1 MADTIKIS
9 ALDELTSGSLKNATV
24 FPVVDGGV
32 TKKVRLDSLQAYMN
46 DTLVTDS
53 ELTSQI
59 SSVNSTISAL
69 TTDNITENTN
79 LYYTDA
85 RVKSKLNADG
95 VISGSLNLNLTSE
108 DISDFDTAV
117 SESAAAAG
125 FGSGGGGTS
134 LTVSD
139 IDTTVNDVDTIAFT
153 GNGATIAVTDSGGGI
168 ANVNISVAA
177 SETDTTALGNHT
189 ASINLF
195 TASFYGNDIISGAQQ
210 IEDLGFVVGG
220 GGGAEIPDGTISG
233 SQQIL
238 GLGFITGGT
247 FLSSS
252 GQVQLV
258 LSNRLGWDTSYTP
271 ENANFLYYTN
281 ARVEAHLNTIGLLT
295 ASAGGG
301 GSASGSITSSGQ
313 IAYGEIKNT
322 PKFWK
327 GEGINIVSG
336 SSGDTNN
343 YVLISATGGAGSTLS
358 AEFYL
363 FTSSY
368 KLEKDSFITGS
379 SQIEA
384 LGFSLNAGDVS
395 ALNNWT
401 GSTFSIISQSFSNR
415 VTDLEE
421 NPAGVPAGTISGS
434 SQIDY
439 TQIPNVPS
447 FVAGDNVTILQ
458 DPLGVYQISASV
470 DPGQAT
476 VPNGTISSSGQIVD
490 FGLFFTGSYFD
501 LPSKITGS
509 GIVYSTL
516 KNIPTGFISSSQ
528 QITNFGF
535 ISESAA
541 APLGTISGSA
551 QLLELGFITGGDFFS
566 SSAQISESGFI
577 NRTEPYWQTFSASAE
592 FRITELEGGTY
603 AVLNGGNQFTGSQ
616 LISGSVTANEF
627 IVSTVGEP
635 IIYSATNLNLSASAG
650 TVIVNSSPL
659 RLASYT
665 TSETSSISSPTNG
678 DMIYV
683 STTNKFMVYEAGQ
696 WEEMRGHEHLFI
708 NQSSSLA
715 LGIAAGTKLSQSIES
730 FNTIIGHFAG
740 FDIRTGYNNTF
751 VGTLAN
757 ATQYESTENT
767 AIGALSMRSNI
778 SGSSNVAVGYR
789 SLFNN
794 YDGTNN
800 TAIGNDSLYS
810 NTTGLNNVAV
820 GNSSLTANTTGLNNI
835 AIGFESLKVNVSG
848 SNNLSIG
855 QSSLESSIGASSNN
869 AIGYQSLYSTTIGHD
884 NVAIGERAGY
894 SNTTGIGNIFVG
906 NDSGLYNVS
915 GSYNVIIGYNNE
927 VGTQN
932 GVDNQIIIGAFSTG
946 SGANTTTIGN
956 NDTTTTNLKGVVN
969 AGTTFRMPSYSDAQ
983 TSSLSPANGDMIYNT
998 TVNKFVGYANGA
1010 WVELH

>member
-9 ALDELTSGSLKNATV
+9 ALNELTSGSLKNATV

-95 VISGSLNLNLTSE
+95 VISGSLNLNLTSD

-125 FGSGGGGTS
+125 FGSGGGAS

-139 IDTTVNDVDTIAFT
+139 IDTTVNNVETIAFT

-177 SETDTTALGNHT
+177 SETDTSVLGHHT
-189 ASINLF
+189 ASVNFF
-195 TASFYGNDIISGAQQ
+195 TASFYGNNIISGSQQ
-210 IEDLGFVVGG
+210 IEDLGFVVG

-252 GQVQLV
+252 GQVQLA
-258 LSNRLGWDTSYTP
+258 LTNRLGWDTSLTP
-271 ENANFLYYTN
+271 EHPNFLYYTN
-281 ARVEAHLNTIGLLT
+281 ARVEAHLDAIGLLT
-295 ASAGGG
+295 ASGGG
-301 GSASGSITSSGQ
+301 GTVSGSITSSGQ
-313 IAYGEIKNT
+313 IVYGEIKNT

-368 KLEKDSFITGS
+368 LLEKDSFITGS

-421 NPAGVPAGTISGS
+421 NPAGVPNGTISAS

-447 FVAGDNVTILQ
+447 FLAGDNITILQ
-458 DPLGVYQISASV
+458 QPLGVYQISASV
-470 DPGQAT
+470 EAASLPIGL
-476 VPNGTISSSGQIVD
+476 ISSSNQIVD
-490 FGLFFTGSYFD
+490 FGTFLTGSYFD

-509 GIVYSTL
+509 GIEYTTL
-516 KNIPTGFISSSQ
+516 KNIPNGFISSSQ
-528 QITNFGF
+528 QITDFGF

-541 APLGTISGSA
+541 APLGTISGSV
-551 QLLELGFITGGDFFS
+551 QIIELGFITGGNFFS
-566 SSAQISESGFI
+566 SSTQISESGFI
-577 NRTEPYWQTFSASAE
+577 NRTEAYWQTFSASAQ
-592 FRITELEGGTY
+592 FRITELEGSTY
-603 AVLNGGNQFTGSQ
+603 AVLEGGNQFTGSQ
-616 LISGSVTANEF
+616 LISGSITAHEF

-635 IIYSATNLNLSASAG
+635 IIYSATNLNLSASNG

-659 RLASYT
+659 RLASYP
-665 TSETSSISSPTNG
+665 TSELFALSATNG
-678 DMIYV
+678 DMAYDTTVARFRIYED
-683 STTNKFMVYEAGQ
+683 SQ
-696 WEEMRGHEHLFI
+696 WVDMRGHEHVI
-708 NQSSSLA
+708 VDNSASLS
-715 LGIAAGTKLSQSIES
+715 LGIGSGLSVSTATETG
-730 FNTIIGHFAG
+730 NTSIGHFSSFG
-740 FDIRTGYNNTF
+740 LSDGTNNTV
-751 VGTLAN
+751 VGFKAQETSTDA
-757 ATQYESTENT
+757 TENT
-767 AIGALSMRSNI
+767 ALGAFSMQSNVIGGYNTAVGSYTLQSNDY
-778 SGSSNVAVGYR
+778 GSYNVAVGSNSLKNNEIGSRNVAVGYKA
-789 SLFNN
+789 SEFNISGS
-794 YDGTNN
+794 D
-800 TAIGNDSLYS
+800 
-810 NTTGLNNVAV
+810 
-820 GNSSLTANTTGLNNI
+820 NI
-835 AIGFESLKVNVSG
+835 AIGNRTLAFNLSG
-848 SNNLSIG
+848 SRNISIG
-855 QSSLESSIGASSNN
+855 DRAGQYINDSDNIY
-869 AIGYQSLYSTTIGHD
+869 IGYK
-884 NVAIGERAGY
+884 AGVTNISGSKNIY
-894 SNTTGIGNIFVG
+894 IGNSIT
-906 NDSGLYNVS
+906 
-915 GSYNVIIGYNNE
+915 GSLHGD
-927 VGTQN
+927 
-932 GVDNQIIIGAFSTG
+932 DNQIIIGSFVTA

-956 NDTTTTNLKGVVN
+956 DDTTATHLKGVVN
-969 AGTTFRMPSYSDAQ
+969 AGTTFRMPSYTDAQ

-998 TVNKFVGYANGA
+998 TVNKFVGYANGD